1 MIDSYRRTI
10 YMIWYNMIRR
20 CENKKCKAYEKY
32 GAKGVK
38 VCKEWHDFEYF
49 LSEVSKIKGF
59 DKEKLL
65 NGEVSFDKDIYGD
78 SKEYCFE
85 KCCFVSKTENN
96 QYKPNQQRNII
107 GVSPNGEI
115 FEFFNQSKFSKEHNL
130 RQSTIADC
138 LSGKYKTHK
147 GWKFYL
153 K

>member
-1 MIDSYRRTI
+1 MIDSYKRTI

-38 VCKEWHDFEYF
+38 V
-49 LSEVSKIKGF
+49 
-59 DKEKLL
+59 
-65 NGEVSFDKDIYGD
+65 
-78 SKEYCFE
+78 
-85 KCCFVSKTENN
+85 
-96 QYKPNQQRNII
+96 

-138 LSGKYKTHK
+138 LSGKCKTHK